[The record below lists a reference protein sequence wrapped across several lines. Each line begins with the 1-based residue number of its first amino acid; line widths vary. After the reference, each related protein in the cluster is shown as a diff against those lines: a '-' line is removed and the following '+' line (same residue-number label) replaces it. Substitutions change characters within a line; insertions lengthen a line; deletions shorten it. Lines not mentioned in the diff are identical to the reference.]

1 MHYESFHPGLSTIT
15 ARRTVSAE
23 ELDAFLDLAGLHLP
37 IFLDDEGAR
46 EVGHPR
52 RLVTGP
58 MILAVA
64 LGLVRAHGWFDQ
76 VVAALEFNEMR
87 FLKAVHPGDS
97 LRAAITVMQTRPT
110 RDPGRGLV
118 VLSFDIR
125 NQDNLTVLS
134 MNGTYLFRR
143 ESGAEASVTGAE
155 A

>member
-1 MHYESFHPGLSTIT
+1 MHYESFHPGLSTVT
-15 ARRTVSAE
+15 PSRTVSAE
-23 ELDAFLDLAGLHLP
+23 ELDAFLDIAGLHLP
-37 IFLDDEGAR
+37 MFLDDEGAR

-76 VVAALEFNEMR
+76 VVAVLEFNEMR

-97 LRAAITVMQTRPT
+97 LRAAITVMETRPT

-125 NQDNLTVLS
+125 NQDEVTVLS
-134 MNGTYLFRR
+134 MKGTYLFRR
-143 ESGAEASVTGAE
+143 TPNAEASATGGKS
-155 A
+155 

>member
-1 MHYESFHPGLSTIT
+1 MHYESFHPGLSTVT
-15 ARRTVSAE
+15 PSRTVSAE

-37 IFLDDEGAR
+37 MFLDDEGAR

-97 LRAAITVMQTRPT
+97 LQAAISVLETRPT

-118 VLSFDIR
+118 VLTFDIR
-125 NQDNLTVLS
+125 NQHEVTVLS
-134 MNGTYLFRR
+134 MKGTYLFRR
-143 ESGAEASVTGAE
+143 TPSVASPVTGAE
-155 A
+155 S